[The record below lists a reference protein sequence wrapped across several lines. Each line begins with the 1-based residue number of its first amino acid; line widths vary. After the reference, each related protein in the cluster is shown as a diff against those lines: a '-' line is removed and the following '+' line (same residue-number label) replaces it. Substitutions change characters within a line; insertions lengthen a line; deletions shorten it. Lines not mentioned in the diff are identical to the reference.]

1 MATDMAD
8 ESELYPI
15 AILIDELKN
24 EDIQLRLNSIR
35 RLSTIATALGHER
48 TRCELV
54 PFLNESIDDEDE
66 VLLAMA
72 EELGKFV
79 PHVGGAQHATCLI
92 QPLETLCTVEE
103 TSVRERAVDS
113 LNQVASA
120 LSTEHLL
127 AHFVPLVKRLATA
140 DWFTSRI
147 SACSL
152 FTVAY
157 PRLSAPTR
165 TELRSTFRQLCR
177 DDTPMV
183 RRAASSALGAFAAVL
198 EKDVLKTELMP
209 LFVSLSS
216 DEQDS
221 VRLLAVENCVAL
233 GRLLPPEDALSAVLP
248 ATRSAATDKSWRV
261 RYVVAE
267 QFVELCDALGA
278 QVTQAELVP
287 AFVKLLRDHE
297 PEVRTAAAFKATGV
311 CERLT
316 GVGKGG
322 PDGAAAGPAD
332 SPRLQLV
339 LDQVM
344 PCVQELCRDGSQH
357 VRAAMASV
365 IMGLAPIL
373 GKQQTIDLL
382 LPLILQLLR
391 DEYPEVRLNVI
402 SRLHAVNAVI
412 GVELLAQSL
421 LPAVVQLA
429 EDRQWRVRLA
439 IIEYVPLLAQQ
450 LGVELFDAELSQLCT
465 SWLGDCVHTIRE
477 CAILNLKQLI
487 SVFGSE
493 WAQQR
498 LLPEVA
504 KAKSNSNYLQRM
516 TALLT
521 ARLLADALPI
531 DMLCSMLLPL
541 TLELATDTVPN
552 IRFNAAKTLIAMVP
566 LLNSGGQASL
576 VQARVRPVLVQLV
589 SDADADVQYYAQQ
602 ALDLT
607 AE

>member
-1 MATDMAD
+1 MAVDGGD

-35 RLSTIATALGHER
+35 RLSTIAVALGAER

-54 PFLNESIDDEDE
+54 PFLNDSIDDEDE

-79 PHVGGAQHATCLI
+79 AHVGGAQHAACLI
-92 QPLETLCTVEE
+92 PPLETLCTIEE
-103 TSVRERAVDS
+103 ASVRERAVAS
-113 LNQVASA
+113 FNEVAAA
-120 LSTEHLL
+120 LSADHLL
-127 AHFVPLVKRLATA
+127 THFVPLVKRLATA

-157 PRLSAPTR
+157 PRVPPATR
-165 TELRSTFRQLCR
+165 SELRATFKVLCR

-183 RRAASSALGAFAAVL
+183 RRAASSALGGFAGVL
-198 EKDVLKTELMP
+198 ERELLKTEVMP
-209 LFVSLSS
+209 LFVALAS

-233 GRLLPPEDALSAVLP
+233 GRLLPPEDAQAAVLP
-248 ATRSAATDKSWRV
+248 ATRSAASDKSWRV

-267 QFVELCDALGA
+267 QFVVLCDALGP
-278 QVTQAELVP
+278 QVTHSELVP
-287 AFVKLLRDHE
+287 AFVKLLRDNE
-297 PEVRTAAAFKATGV
+297 PEVRTAAAFQVTGV

-316 GVGKGG
+316 GVSESQGG
-322 PDGAAAGPAD
+322 EGVSGPE
-332 SPRLQLV
+332 LQVV
-339 LDQVM
+339 LSQLL
-344 PCVQELCRDGSQH
+344 PCVQELCADASQH
-357 VRAAMASV
+357 VRAAIASV
-365 IMGLAPIL
+365 IMGLAPVL
-373 GKQQTIDLL
+373 GKAHTISSL
-382 LPLILQLLR
+382 LPLVLVLLR

-402 SRLHAVNAVI
+402 ARLHAVNSVI

-450 LGVELFDAELSQLCT
+450 LGVELFDAELSKLCT
-465 SWLGDCVHTIRE
+465 AWLADCVSTIRE
-477 CAILNLKQLI
+477 VAIANLKKLI
-487 SVFGSE
+487 AVFGVE

-504 KAKSNSNYLQRM
+504 SARPGSAYHKRM

-521 ARLLADALPI
+521 ARLLAETLPAEV
-531 DMLCSMLLPL
+531 LASSLLPL
-541 TLELATDTVPN
+541 TLELAKDPVPN
-552 IRFNAAKTLIAMVP
+552 IRFNAAKTLGALVP
-566 LLNSGGQASL
+566 ALVRGGQAAAVQSRVKPALTALLGDPDTDVQFYATQALEL
-576 VQARVRPVLVQLV
+576 VQN
-589 SDADADVQYYAQQ
+589 
-602 ALDLT
+602 
-607 AE
+607 